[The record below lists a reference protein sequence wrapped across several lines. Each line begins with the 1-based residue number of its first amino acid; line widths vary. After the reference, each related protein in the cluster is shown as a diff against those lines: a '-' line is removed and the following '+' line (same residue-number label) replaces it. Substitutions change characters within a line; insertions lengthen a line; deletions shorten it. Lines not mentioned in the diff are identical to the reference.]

1 MSCNLTRFYYCES
14 DIDLKAFI
22 RRDYRLRN
30 GIAFEDIE
38 TVDADAFE
46 AKLQEEDEDYLRID
60 L

>member
-14 DIDLKAFI
+14 QISIKDFL
-22 RRDYRLRN
+22 RRDYHSRN
-30 GIAFEDIE
+30 GVAFEDIE

-46 AKLQEEDEDYLRID
+46 AKLIEEDQDYLRID